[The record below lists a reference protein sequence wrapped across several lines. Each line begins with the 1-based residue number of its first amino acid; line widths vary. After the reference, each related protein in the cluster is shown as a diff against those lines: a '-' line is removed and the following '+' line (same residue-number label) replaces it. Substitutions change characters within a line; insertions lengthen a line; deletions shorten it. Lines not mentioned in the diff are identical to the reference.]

1 MADFSLSADIKANA
15 GQFVSELKK
24 GETSLGNFGNIIDKV
39 LGPKGKLITAIAAA
53 TAAAVKFGQQMNAS
67 MSEIAKG
74 TGKTGEE
81 LYKLRENVHDA
92 LVNGVARSAQEVGKM
107 IADLNT
113 RFGVTGDELVKLT
126 KEFDAFSKVTGVS
139 TEEAIGATADVM
151 AKWNIDISD
160 TNNLLDQLT
169 KASQDSGAGVNE
181 LLSGLKQGQAV
192 FSQFGM
198 SATDTIAFMGSLKQN
213 GIEASSALVAMRT
226 ALAKFSSE
234 GKEASEAFKEV
245 SEKIK
250 NAKTQTEA
258 LAIATDTFGTKN
270 GAEMVKI
277 LQSGATSADAFKE
290 KLLLAGGAVAQTEIA
305 ARTSKDALA
314 ELFASLKGTFGGLFE
329 GLDTLFRGV
338 VDSIKKVFQTLD
350 PIIRPAINI
359 VRDVLSTVG
368 EMLTFISDQVGDEI
382 QKGLGFTMLATVLQ
396 SVYETI
402 HRILANMLES
412 FKTAFGLIFAIING
426 KWDLAWEYLKKS
438 LALSAK
444 NILDLISEMINGIK
458 DIFNVFIEKA
468 INPLVDKW
476 NWLAEK
482 LDLGKAEKME
492 LIGDVNLTE
501 LSGLEAQLEKINKK
515 IKQLTGKT
523 QEEITGNLG
532 EIKTEI
538 VEISE
543 ETEGTMKSTNKVT
556 RNLKTGV
563 MKALKKLG
571 SEYADLTE
579 KTEIWG
585 AALENIAANTVTT
598 LADAFG
604 SVFTE
609 LGKELAENSLSWD
622 SMTAAALEGIS
633 QVLIALGNELVA
645 LAAARAANYD
655 YATAAAAAAGAT
667 AAFIAAGALSAV
679 AEGFKKTSE
688 AIEESASNLENFKET
703 LSNWRGASNI
713 SDVVSSIN
721 EMRTALD
728 AYINELASSQERYLE
743 LKKLGGLGLWYYG
756 YIEEFNKLYSTIIP
770 NLKTMI
776 SDTEETLSN
785 YLSIVTNTMNETISS
800 IKAAIA
806 TYEFLYTSTDK
817 YITLLTLQLK
827 ESLLSVASE
836 LRDSMVDVG
845 TDLGEILVDGIIDG
859 ASKTDFLGEL
869 KTYIKKYVI
878 KLAIYTE
885 EFADTMAE
893 AGTTLVNALI
903 SGSTTGLSEAR
914 NQLEDLWDAAEERAK
929 QAQNFLSEV
938 FGDIS
943 DEASDLSETLAEIG
957 DSMAENLID
966 ALSDGLSESD
976 FMDTMK
982 NYIKSMVVQA
992 VVYTEAIQAEIA
1004 SIGKAISDGI
1014 ANGFTETGL
1023 HEIRRDLSYI
1033 FNQANN
1039 AVSSIDTILSSVF
1052 SGYATGTDNAT
1063 AGLHLVGEAG
1073 PELVRFK
1080 GGEQVYNA
1088 EQTASM
1094 LNNGNIGGNNF
1105 NITFNNLQDTSAF
1118 AMMQQLQN
1126 YQRQLAINGVI

>member
-107 IADLNT
+107 IANLNT
-113 RFGVTGDELVKLT
+113 RFGITGDELVKLT

-139 TEEAIGATADVM
+139 TEEAISATADVM
-151 AKWNIDISD
+151 AKWDIDISD

-226 ALAKFSSE
+226 ALAKFSAD

-245 SEKIK
+245 SEKIR

-258 LAIATDTFGTKN
+258 LAIATETFGTKN

-290 KLLLAGGAVAQTEIA
+290 KLLLAGGAVAQTEVA
-305 ARTSKDALA
+305 ARTSKDALS

-329 GLDTLFRGV
+329 GLDTLFKGV

-350 PIIRPAINI
+350 PIIRPVINI

-368 EMLTFISDQVGDEI
+368 EMLSFISDQVADEI
-382 QKGLGFTMLATVLQ
+382 QNGLGFTMIATDLQ

-402 HRILANMLES
+402 HRILENMLES

-444 NILDLISEMINGIK
+444 NILDLVSEMINGIK

-532 EIKTEI
+532 EIKEEI

-563 MKALKKLG
+563 MKSLKKLG
-571 SEYADLTE
+571 NEYTDLTD
-579 KTEIWG
+579 KTELWG
-585 AALENIAANTVTT
+585 AALENIASNTVTT
-598 LADAFG
+598 LADSFG

-622 SMTAAALEGIS
+622 NMTAVALEGVS
-633 QVLIALGNELVA
+633 QVLTALGNQLLA
-645 LAAARAANYD
+645 LSAARAANYD

-688 AIEESASNLENFKET
+688 AIEESTTNLENFKET

-713 SDVVSSIN
+713 DDVVSSIN
-721 EMRTALD
+721 EMRVALV
-728 AYINELASSQERYLE
+728 AYENKLASALE
-743 LKKLGGLGLWYYG
+743 EAEAL
-756 YIEEFNKLYSTIIP
+756 STPKSTKAWLRWRELLEKEIP
-770 NLKTMI
+770 NLETMI

-785 YLSIVTNTMNETISS
+785 YLSIVTDTMNETIEA
-800 IKAAIA
+800 IKATIA

-836 LRDSMVDVG
+836 LRVSMVDIG

-859 ASKTDFLGEL
+859 ATKTDFLGEL

-903 SGSTTGLSEAR
+903 TGSTTGLSEAR

-957 DSMAENLID
+957 ESMADNLID

-982 NYIKSMVVQA
+982 NYIKNMVVQA

-1052 SGYATGTDNAT
+1052 TGYASGTDNAT

-1073 PELVRFK
+1073 PELIRFH

-1094 LNNGNIGGNNF
+1094 LNNGNVGGNNF
-1105 NITFNNLQDTSAF
+1105 NITFNNMQDTSAF